1 VRHLHV
7 LGLAVAACMAMLLA
21 ACAGS
26 DGGSADLLVVST
38 RDGDYAIYT
47 MSAAGEGEKRLTDDA
62 GDPSTPRGLFFQVEP
77 AWSPD
82 GRRIAFSSKREGS
95 FDLYAMEAD
104 GTETRRLTATPADDH
119 DPSWS
124 PDGRRIVFSR
134 GTPGDLYVMD
144 ADGSSVRRLAA
155 TPAHDTQPAWSP
167 DGRWIVFTRKAPGTS
182 IRELWLV
189 RADGSG
195 ARQLTSLEAVSDA
208 PAWSPDG
215 TRVAFA
221 TNVDNVQFDVYSIA
235 VTGGDRRRVTVTA
248 EDSFEPAYSMDGA
261 SIAYSEGG
269 AIYSKKVADDQY
281 AEGERLTDAASNDS
295 SPEWRPST
303 PSAG

>member
-7 LGLAVAACMAMLLA
+7 LGVAVAACVTTLLA

-26 DGGSADLLVVST
+26 SDGSADLLLVST

-47 MSAAGEGEKRLTDDA
+47 MSADGGSEKRLTDDA

-82 GRRIAFSSKREGS
+82 GRRIAFTSNREGS
-95 FDLYAMEAD
+95 FDLYAMDAE
-104 GTETRRLTATPADDH
+104 GTATARLTATPADDR

-134 GTPGDLYVMD
+134 GTPGDLYVID

-155 TPAHDTQPAWSP
+155 TPAHDAQPAWSP

-195 ARQLTSLEAVSDA
+195 ARQLTSLEAVTDA

-215 TRVAFA
+215 TRIAFA
-221 TNVDNVQFDVYSIA
+221 TNVHNVQFDIYIIGVEG
-235 VTGGDRRRVTVTA
+235 TGRRRVTVTA
-248 EDSFEPAYSMDGA
+248 EDTFEPAWATDGA
-261 SIAYSEGG
+261 TIAYSEGG
-269 AIYSKKVADDQY
+269 AIYSKRMTDDQY
-281 AEGERLTDAASNDS
+281 AEGKRLTDAASNDS
-295 SPEWRPST
+295 SPVWRPT
-303 PSAG
+303 APAAG

>member
-1 VRHLHV
+1 VRHPHV
-7 LGLAVAACMAMLLA
+7 LKVAVAASVTTLLA

-26 DGGSADLLVVST
+26 DGGSADLLLVST
-38 RDGDYAIYT
+38 REGDYAIYT
-47 MSAAGEGEKRLTDDA
+47 MSADGGGEKRLSGDA

-82 GRRIAFSSKREGS
+82 GRQIAFSSKREGS

-104 GTETRRLTATPADDH
+104 GTATRRLSATPADDH

-144 ADGSSVRRLAA
+144 ADGSSVRRLVA
-155 TPAHDTQPAWSP
+155 TPAHDAQPAWSP
-167 DGRWIVFTRKAPGTS
+167 DGRWIVFTRRAPGTS

-189 RADGSG
+189 RPDGTGS
-195 ARQLTSLEAVSDA
+195 RQLTSLEAVTDA

-215 TRVAFA
+215 TRIAFA

-235 VTGGDRRRVTVTA
+235 VTGSDRRRVTVTA
-248 EDSFEPAYSMDGA
+248 EDTFEPAWSTDGA
-261 SIAYSEGG
+261 TIAYSEAG
-269 AIYSKKVADDQY
+269 AIYSKRVEDDQS
-281 AEGERLTDAASNDS
+281 AEGERLTDPAGNDS
-295 SPEWRPST
+295 SPEWRPET
-303 PSAG
+303 PEAR